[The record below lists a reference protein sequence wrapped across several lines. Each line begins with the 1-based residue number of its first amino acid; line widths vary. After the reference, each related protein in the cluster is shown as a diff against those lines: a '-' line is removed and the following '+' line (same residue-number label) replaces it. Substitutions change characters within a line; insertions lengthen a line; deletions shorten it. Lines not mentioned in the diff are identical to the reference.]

1 MNTEIDL
8 IFGPTKIYYKD
19 RIWDYESIKIYHDEN
34 LIYESGNSKK
44 MTNIVIYDDKFAI
57 GEEVFN
63 IDVDFKIFHNY
74 TLIYKYQPI
83 KRRDGLQ
90 LYRVRK
96 S

>member
-19 RIWDYESIKIYHDEN
+19 RIWDYESIKIYHNEN
-34 LIYESGNSKK
+34 LIYESGNNKK
-44 MTNIVIYDDKFAI
+44 LINIVVYDDKFTI

-74 TLIYKYQPI
+74 TLVYKYQPI

-90 LYRVRK
+90 LYRLRK
-96 S
+96 E